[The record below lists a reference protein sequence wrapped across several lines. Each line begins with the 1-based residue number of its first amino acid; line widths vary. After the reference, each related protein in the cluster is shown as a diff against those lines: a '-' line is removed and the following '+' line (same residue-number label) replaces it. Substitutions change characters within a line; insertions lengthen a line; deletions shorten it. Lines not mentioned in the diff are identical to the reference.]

1 MKTFFSN
8 SSVETSKILPI
19 ERYLTV
25 SDDTTISK
33 KHNISFVNVVKHLNI
48 YN

>member
-33 KHNISFVNVVKHLNI
+33 KHISFVNVVKHLNI